1 MSSEVELSQS
11 DEMRSQFKLAQFMS
25 TSEIIPTVFKNKPAN
40 VFIAMQLAQRMNV
53 PAMEIMQNLYIVHGN
68 PTFKTSYLIARANES
83 GIFSEPIQYE
93 IQGEI
98 GNETI
103 TAYAHLKCSGTRI
116 SAQVSMDMARKEGW
130 TKNEKYKS
138 MNVQMLCFRAAAFL
152 LRRYAPQI
160 ALGISSKEEIE
171 DTTERS
177 ESAREK
183 MNRKIAEISK
193 ILPSDKQLAIED
205 NELQLGIKESQI
217 DTTEV
222 MESCQE

>member
-11 DEMRSQFKLAQFMS
+11 DEMRSLFKLAQFMS
-25 TSEIIPTVFKNKPAN
+25 TSEIIPTIFRNKPAN

-103 TAYAHLKCSGTRI
+103 TAYSYLSCSSARI
-116 SAQVSMDMARKEGW
+116 SAQVSMEMARKEGW
-130 TKNEKYKS
+130 TKNDKYKS

-160 ALGISSKEEIE
+160 SLGFLSKEEIE
-171 DTTERS
+171 DTTERQA
-177 ESAREK
+177 SAREK
-183 MNRKIAEISK
+183 MNHKIAEISK
-193 ILPSDKQLAIED
+193 ILPSDKPLVVEET
-205 NELQLGIKESQI
+205 ELKFEPKESQI

-222 MESCQE
+222 MELCQE